1 MTNYAVQVT
10 HLTKKFGTRTIFENL
25 SFKIKEKEFVAFV
38 GPSGCGKSTLLNIL
52 GLLESST
59 AGSFSLLNESAPSIN
74 SKKATMWRRDVINY
88 LFQSFAL
95 IPNKSVKDNLLLAM
109 HFIKSS
115 SHTKKENISQVLKDL
130 DISYLL
136 NEQVSSLSGGEQQ
149 RVALARTILKPGKII
164 LADEPTGSLDE
175 KHAQLAFEE
184 IEKLRSKYGKTILM
198 VTHNLKQAQQCD
210 KIINLANF

>member
-1 MTNYAVQVT
+1 MTNYAIQVDK
-10 HLTKKFGTRTIFENL
+10 LTKTFGSRTIFKNL
-25 SFKIKEKEFVAFV
+25 SFNIQEKEFVAII

-52 GLLESST
+52 GLLETSNNGT
-59 AGSFSLLNESAPSIN
+59 FSLLNEAAPSIN
-74 SKKATMWRRDVINY
+74 SKKATLWRRNVINY

-115 SHTKKENISQVLKDL
+115 PHTKEKNISQVLKDL
-130 DISYLL
+130 DIPYLL

-149 RVALARTILKPGKII
+149 RIALARTILKPGKII

-175 KHAQLAFEE
+175 QHAQLAFEE

-198 VTHNLKQAQQCD
+198 VTHNLKQAEQCD
-210 KIINLANF
+210 RVINLAKF